1 MRHAV
6 LIILIM
12 SALATKG
19 QDLIKLSITSA
30 GNAQTL
36 PPEIIRPR
44 FYPDSLTLHQGL
56 DTLVLKVYEAG
67 YLNANL
73 QYLLPDS
80 AGFTAVIDTG
90 PMFQWQLRNA
100 NISQEA
106 LRVLMIEP
114 YFSGKAL
121 PYTRYREIRKQ
132 IVGWYENQGY
142 PFASIAVDSLLQE
155 DHTLNAVLT
164 IDPSFFIVFDTLE
177 LSGNLSLS
185 PGFIAGH
192 TGIRAGSAYSEEKAR
207 EAAGRLSDL
216 PFLRLNG
223 DPVLQFTPGTARL
236 TIPVRR
242 QPANRFDGI
251 AGVSS
256 NTLDDNRL
264 QLTGQLNLLLVN
276 IFERG
281 ERLSMNWQGMGQGT
295 QRLVLE
301 GAYPYLLSTPLTTS
315 MLFSLHKQ
323 DTSFLSL
330 RQRPAFTW
338 HSLRRWQISVFADLQ
353 STQLLSTSRYANI
366 VAPPQQIDSRAILYG
381 IEAAFYSRGFMA
393 NLREGRGAKI
403 SLAAG
408 NKIIKENSSLPAVIY
423 EDIALKQTQY
433 ALELEA
439 ENRFVLTPR
448 SSLVVQLRAQGLGG
462 KQLFENELFRIG
474 GFRSLKGFDE
484 ESILASFYGIMTGEL
499 RYFTGENSFFSLLF
513 NAAWFERQLN
523 DNWISGWPWGAAVGI
538 TLETAP
544 GILSVYYAMGKGPET
559 PLAFRNAKVHI
570 GFVSLF

>member
-6 LIILIM
+6 LIILFM
-12 SALATKG
+12 SALATQG
-19 QDLIKLSITSA
+19 QDLLRLSITNVDNS
-30 GNAQTL
+30 QSL
-36 PPEIIRPR
+36 SLEITKPR
-44 FYPDSLTLHQGL
+44 FYPDSLSLQKGL
-56 DTLVLKVYEAG
+56 DTLMLKVFDAG
-67 YLNANL
+67 YLTATL
-73 QYLLPDS
+73 HELLPDS
-80 AGFTAVIDTG
+80 AGFTAVVDPG

-100 NISQEA
+100 NISREA
-106 LRVLMIEP
+106 LRILRIEP
-114 YFSGKAL
+114 YFAGKAL
-121 PYTRYREIRKQ
+121 PYARYREIREQ

-142 PFASIAVDSLLQE
+142 PFASITTDSLQQE
-155 DHTLNAVLT
+155 GHTLKAILS

-192 TGIRAGSAYSEEKAR
+192 TGIRAGSAYSEEKVR

-223 DPVLQFTPGTARL
+223 DPVLQFSPGTAKL

-315 MLFSLHKQ
+315 MLFSLHKL
-323 DTSFLSL
+323 DTSYLSL

-338 HSLRRWQISVFADLQ
+338 HSQRRWQVSVFADLQ

-366 VAPPQQIDSRAILYG
+366 VALPAQIDSRVILYG
-381 IEAAFYSRGFMA
+381 IEAAIYSQRFLA

-408 NKIIKENSSLPAVIY
+408 NKNIKENSSLPAVIY

-439 ENRFVLTPR
+439 ENRFVLTTR
-448 SSLVVQLRAQGLGG
+448 SSLVLQLRSQGLGG

-513 NAAWFERQLN
+513 NAAWFERQLH
-523 DNWISGWPWGAAVGI
+523 DKRLSGWPWGAAVGI

>member
-1 MRHAV
+1 MRRAL
-6 LIILIM
+6 LIILLL
-12 SALATKG
+12 SALATQG
-19 QDLIKLSITSA
+19 QDLLRLSITSA
-30 GNAQTL
+30 DNAQTL
-36 PPEIIRPR
+36 PQDFESPR
-44 FYPDSLTLHQGL
+44 YFPDSLSLQKGL
-56 DTLVLKVYEAG
+56 DALMLKVFDAG
-67 YLNANL
+67 FLNATL
-73 QYLLPDS
+73 QDLLPDS
-80 AGFTAVIDTG
+80 AGFTAVVDTG
-90 PMFQWQLRNA
+90 PMFKWQLRNT
-100 NISQEA
+100 NISREA
-106 LRVLMIEP
+106 LLILRIEP
-114 YFSGKAL
+114 YFAGKAL
-121 PYTRYREIRKQ
+121 PYARYQEIREQ
-132 IVGWYENQGY
+132 IVGWYENHGY
-142 PFASIAVDSLLQE
+142 PFASIIADSLQQE
-155 DHTLNAVLT
+155 GHTLKAVLA

-192 TGIRAGSAYSEEKAR
+192 TGIRAGLAYSEEKAR
-207 EAAGRLSDL
+207 GAAGRLSDL
-216 PFLRLNG
+216 PFLRLAG
-223 DPVLQFTPGTARL
+223 EPTLQFTPGTATL

-256 NTLDDNRL
+256 NPLDNNRL

-323 DTSFLSL
+323 DTSYLSL

-338 HSLRRWQISVFADLQ
+338 QSPRRWQVSVFADLQ

-366 VAPPQQIDSRAILYG
+366 VAPPAQIDSRTALYG
-381 IEAAFYSRGFMA
+381 IEAAIYSPGFLA
-393 NLREGRGAKI
+393 NLREGRGARI

-408 NKIIKENSSLPAVIY
+408 NKIIKKNSSLPAFIY

-448 SSLVVQLRAQGLGG
+448 SSLVVQVRSQGLSG

-484 ESILASFYGIMTGEL
+484 ESLLASFYGIMSGEL
-499 RYFTGENSFFSLLF
+499 RYFTGENSFFSLLL

-523 DNWISGWPWGAAVGI
+523 DNWLSGWPWGAALGI

>member
-6 LIILIM
+6 LVIFFL
-12 SALATKG
+12 SALATQG
-19 QDLIKLSITSA
+19 QDLIRLSIISA
-30 GNAQTL
+30 DNTHTL
-36 PPEIIRPR
+36 PEDFKKPR
-44 FYPDSLTLHQGL
+44 FYPDSLSLQKGL
-56 DTLVLKVYEAG
+56 DTLMLKVFDTG
-67 YLNANL
+67 YLNATL
-73 QYLLPDS
+73 QDLLPDS
-80 AGFTAVIDTG
+80 AGFTAVVATG
-90 PMFQWQLRNA
+90 PMFQLQLRNA
-100 NISQEA
+100 NISREA
-106 LRVLMIEP
+106 LRILRLEP
-114 YFSGKAL
+114 YFEGRAL
-121 PYTRYREIRKQ
+121 PYARFREIREQ

-142 PFASIAVDSLLQE
+142 PFASLVADSLQQE
-155 DHTLNAVLT
+155 EQTLKAVLA

-177 LSGNLSLS
+177 LSGNVSLS

-192 TGIRAGSAYSEEKAR
+192 TGIRAGLAYSEQKAR

-216 PFLRLNG
+216 PFITLTG
-223 DPVLQFTPGTARL
+223 EPTLQFSPGSAKL

-264 QLTGQLNLLLVN
+264 QLTGQLNLMLVN

-281 ERLSMNWQGMGQGT
+281 EHLSMNWQGMGQGT

-323 DTSFLSL
+323 DSSYLSL

-338 HSLRRWQISVFADLQ
+338 QSPRRWQVSVFADLQ

-366 VAPPQQIDSRAILYG
+366 VAPPAQIDSRTVLYG
-381 IEAAFYSRGFMA
+381 IETALYSPGFLA

-408 NKIIKENSSLPAVIY
+408 NKNIKENSSLPPTVY

-448 SSLVVQLRAQGLGG
+448 SSLVVQLRSQGLGG

-513 NAAWFERQLN
+513 NAAWFQRQLH
-523 DNWISGWPWGAAVGI
+523 DTQISGWPWGAALGI

-544 GILSVYYAMGKGPET
+544 GILSIYYAMGKGPET